1 MHMLSDLSEEA
12 QQYAEQEAWGKYR
25 NVRYDTAEYV
35 RQDGQWKRA
44 GVLYMEV
51 LIFELQGVTSTQ
63 GVDGFHVTHQ
73 NASPAV
79 VREIARL
86 SLKADLEEAEM
97 KTIYDRVADQTWMEA
112 FPRSKADIW
121 NEAWEKVSAQRD
133 ILQLD
138 QKVEALGPDQLL
150 SEAEAETYAE
160 HKNEY
165 EIIRRVERLLEA
177 EDPASI
183 PSEKRDRVE
192 FYLASLDPE
201 SLGNRWKSKVYRRGG
216 EVMLSKNGH
225 RKALEYFE
233 RALDAADRDEIAEVE
248 RIVENLREKVD
259 L

>member
-1 MHMLSDLSEEA
+1 MR
-12 QQYAEQEAWGKYR
+12 YASILLTLLAVIYT
-25 NVRYDTAEYV
+25 D
-35 RQDGQWKRA
+35 
-44 GVLYMEV
+44 
-51 LIFELQGVTSTQ
+51 
-63 GVDGFHVTHQ
+63 
-73 NASPAV
+73 PAV
-79 VREIARL
+79 AQE
-86 SLKADLEEAEM
+86 DLPPLHAAVQAGDLAE
-97 KTIYDRVADQTWMEA
+97 
-112 FPRSKADIW
+112 
-121 NEAWEKVSAQRD
+121 
-133 ILQLD
+133 
-138 QKVEALGPDQLL
+138 
-150 SEAEAETYAE
+150 
-160 HKNEY
+160 
-165 EIIRRVERLLEA
+165 VERLLEA